1 VPSEDWHWEWWGWTN
16 AFTSDAPDNWA
27 DQFIDVY
34 DDFAGEVPADQHV
47 LADAVRLTPFVAPV
61 PDAAPPV
68 VTPPADAGPGPEVDA
83 ATGPGTDDAGG
94 VSETDAGP
102 KPGLGD
108 AGGGPADEPDASA
121 DDEGGGTG
129 GAGGS
134 TIPTG
139 VRAAFGPTPRKVS
152 YQGSA
157 GCSTAPGRAGGGLA
171 GLIVVLGLA
180 GSRSRRRRNA

>member
-1 VPSEDWHWEWWGWTN
+1 VFHFEAGG
-16 AFTSDAPDNWA
+16 

-68 VTPPADAGPGPEVDA
+68 VTPPADAGPGPEVDG

-94 VSETDAGP
+94 HSETDAGP

-108 AGGGPADEPDASA
+108 AGDGPPVDAPDASA

-157 GCSTAPGRAGGGLA
+157 GCSTAPGRTGGGLA

-180 GSRSRRRRNA
+180 GSRSRRRRTP